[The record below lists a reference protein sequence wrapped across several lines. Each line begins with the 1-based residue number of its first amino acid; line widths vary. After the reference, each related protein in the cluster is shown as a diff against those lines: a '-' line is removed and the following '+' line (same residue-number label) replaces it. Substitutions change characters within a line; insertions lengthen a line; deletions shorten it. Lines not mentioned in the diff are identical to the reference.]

1 MAIIPTWM
9 KHSTTTKE
17 DIEMPSLY
25 KSSGYNLD
33 RMDLT
38 WMWLDAQAEQ
48 MNEKEQQKDQKEKED
63 EGK

>member
-1 MAIIPTWM
+1 MAIILIWT
-9 KHSTTTKE
+9 KHSITAKE

-33 RMDLT
+33 RMELT

-48 MNEKEQQKDQKEKED
+48 VKEKED

>member
-1 MAIIPTWM
+1 
-9 KHSTTTKE
+9 
-17 DIEMPSLY
+17 MPSLY

-33 RMDLT
+33 RMKLT

-48 MNEKEQQKDQKEKED
+48 MNEEAQKKDQKEKED

>member
-1 MAIIPTWM
+1 
-9 KHSTTTKE
+9 
-17 DIEMPSLY
+17 MPSLY

-33 RMDLT
+33 RMELT

-48 MNEKEQQKDQKEKED
+48 MNEKDQKKDQKEKEY

>member
-1 MAIIPTWM
+1 
-9 KHSTTTKE
+9 
-17 DIEMPSLY
+17 MPSLY

-33 RMDLT
+33 RMELT

-48 MNEKEQQKDQKEKED
+48 MNEEAQKKDQKEKED

>member
-1 MAIIPTWM
+1 
-9 KHSTTTKE
+9 
-17 DIEMPSLY
+17 MPSLY

-33 RMDLT
+33 RMELT

-48 MNEKEQQKDQKEKED
+48 MNEEAQKKDQKEKEN